1 MVLVSICTRVPR
13 TIPTSTASNDPLSS
27 KENRR
32 ESTADVVVSNYFKIV
47 GLHGIS
53 LFSCKYFISECYSE
67 QMNYRYKTCLLSPKG
82 MHVSGDDQSSKLSEL
97 LEEKSNEL
105 GKKGWRIVSVTPT
118 LNSGGSATKLLL
130 TFMQEITED
139 E

>member
-1 MVLVSICTRVPR
+1 MALASISTRAST
-13 TIPTSTASNDPLSS
+13 TIPTSTASNGPLSS

-32 ESTADVVVSNYFKIV
+32 ASTAGLVLSNYFKIL
-47 GLHGIS
+47 GLHGIF
-53 LFSCKYFISECYSE
+53 LFSCKYFTSECYSD

-105 GKKGWRIVSVTPT
+105 GKNGWRLVSVTPT

-130 TFMQEITED
+130 TFMQKIKED
-139 E
+139 G

>member
-1 MVLVSICTRVPR
+1 MVLASICTRAST

-32 ESTADVVVSNYFKIV
+32 ESTAGLVVSNYFNFSGFVPGCFFLVRIF
-47 GLHGIS
+47 S
-53 LFSCKYFISECYSE
+53 LNVIH
-67 QMNYRYKTCLLSPKG
+67 QLMNYRYKTCLLSPKG

-105 GKKGWRIVSVTPT
+105 GKKGWRLVSVTPT

-130 TFMQEITED
+130 TFIQKIKED
-139 E
+139 G